1 MFISDWNQV
10 FFLTNGGNEIF
21 YDVRR
26 NSLEEAM
33 KLCLDGDLQGIV
45 SEVRGI
51 FRNPGAVTKIK
62 DAKLSLLT
70 YGKLK

>member
-1 MFISDWNQV
+1 MLVLQV
-10 FFLTNGGNEIF
+10 FFLTEGGTEIF

-33 KLCLDGDLQGIV
+33 KACIEGDLDGVV
-45 SEVRGI
+45 SEIKGI
-51 FRNPGAVTKIK
+51 FRNPGAVSKIK

-70 YGKLK
+70 YGNLK

>member
-1 MFISDWNQV
+1 MPFQV
-10 FFLTNGGNEIF
+10 YFLTEGGVELY

-33 KLCLDGDLQGIV
+33 KLCLENGLDGIV
-45 SEVRGI
+45 SDAEAV

-62 DAKLSLLT
+62 DSKLSLLT
-70 YGKLK
+70 YGKFKYAL